1 MVQQAQIGIYQLN
14 ISTINMYKLDRI
26 LSSITLW
33 GYDFKQLRSMK
44 GLCNKIDGI
53 SYNERMAK
61 KIKSGICQF

>member
-1 MVQQAQIGIYQLN
+1 
-14 ISTINMYKLDRI
+14 MYKLDRI

-33 GYDFKQLRSMK
+33 GYDFKQLCFMK